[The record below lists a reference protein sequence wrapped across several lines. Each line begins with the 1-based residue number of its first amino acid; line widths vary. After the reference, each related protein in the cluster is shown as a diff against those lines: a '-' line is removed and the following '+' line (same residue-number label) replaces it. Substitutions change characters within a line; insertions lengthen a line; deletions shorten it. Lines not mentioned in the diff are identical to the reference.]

1 MISEL
6 KDDEIL
12 DFLMT
17 SDLEGDYKP
26 DELKYLIIKWRYFYR
41 VLHSKYE
48 YIKSEND
55 LIQQQKDTSVDFL
68 QNQINIIKSQLMEK
82 DDIINELKQRKLTF
96 KERLS
101 GKIIHKDE
109 N

>member
-26 DELKYLIIKWRYFYR
+26 DELKYLILKWRYFYR
-41 VLHSKYE
+41 ILHSKYE
-48 YIKSEND
+48 YVKGEND
-55 LIQQQKDTSVDFL
+55 LILQQKETSDDFL
-68 QNQINIIKSQLMEK
+68 QTQMNLIKSQLIEK
-82 DDIINELKQRKLTF
+82 DNIINKLKERKLSL
-96 KERLS
+96 KERLK